1 MYEITFGGF
10 FTTHL
15 IGVICLFI
23 SKFKKYFKD
32 KKLYLFCILCVIFAF
47 VVVIVDT
54 EMAGILPRYF
64 MDFSYLL
71 LIPTAIIIF
80 SLEKVILNNK
90 ILKQIFI
97 VLIFIAVLYEF
108 LSLFV
113 GDDPNSAESVPK
125 IFYYF
130 YYLFS

>member
-1 MYEITFGGF
+1 M
-10 FTTHL
+10 
-15 IGVICLFI
+15 FI
-23 SKFKKYFKD
+23 SKFKNYFKD
-32 KKLYLFCILCVIFAF
+32 KKLYWFSVLCIIFAF
-47 VVVIVDT
+47 VVIIADT

-71 LIPTAIIIF
+71 LIPTVIIIF
-80 SLEKVILNNK
+80 TLEKNILNNK
-90 ILKQIFI
+90 LLKQIFI
-97 VLIFIAVLYEF
+97 VLIFVAVLYEL

-113 GDDPNSAESVPK
+113 GDDPNSAESMPN